1 MNRIMK
7 CLSALW
13 IKSGMLYLCLLFVF
27 PLFVRSQSTGMIN
40 GHEYVD
46 LGLPSGLK
54 WATCNV
60 FASTTDDCGMGYAWG
75 EKTMKYKF
83 TKKNSKTNKK
93 KIGDISG
100 NSRYDVACVEWG
112 ATWRIPRESEF
123 EELLEYGKWTWTESN
138 ASKGFLITGPNGN
151 SIYLPATDFY
161 ATGSDEMYGCYWT
174 ATPVEGDNQKAVYLY
189 FSRNHHNLDYFY
201 RYQGYYIRPVSD

>member
-1 MNRIMK
+1 M
-7 CLSALW
+7 
-13 IKSGMLYLCLLFVF
+13 
-27 PLFVRSQSTGMIN
+27 
-40 GHEYVD
+40 
-46 LGLPSGLK
+46 
-54 WATCNV
+54 
-60 FASTTDDCGMGYAWG
+60 
-75 EKTMKYKF
+75 
-83 TKKNSKTNKK
+83 
-93 KIGDISG
+93 
-100 NSRYDVACVEWG
+100 ACVEWG

>member
-27 PLFVRSQSTGMIN
+27 PLSVRSQSTGMIN

-83 TKKNSKTNKK
+83 TQ
-93 KIGDISG
+93 KIL
-100 NSRYDVACVEWG
+100 R
-112 ATWRIPRESEF
+112 RIKR
-123 EELLEYGKWTWTESN
+123 K
-138 ASKGFLITGPNGN
+138 
-151 SIYLPATDFY
+151 
-161 ATGSDEMYGCYWT
+161 
-174 ATPVEGDNQKAVYLY
+174 
-189 FSRNHHNLDYFY
+189 
-201 RYQGYYIRPVSD
+201 

>member
-27 PLFVRSQSTGMIN
+27 PLSVRSQSTGMIN

-60 FASTTDDCGMGYAWG
+60 LHQLQMIVAWVMPG
-75 EKTMKYKF
+75 VRK
-83 TKKNSKTNKK
+83 
-93 KIGDISG
+93 
-100 NSRYDVACVEWG
+100 
-112 ATWRIPRESEF
+112 
-123 EELLEYGKWTWTESN
+123 L
-138 ASKGFLITGPNGN
+138 
-151 SIYLPATDFY
+151 
-161 ATGSDEMYGCYWT
+161 
-174 ATPVEGDNQKAVYLY
+174 
-189 FSRNHHNLDYFY
+189 
-201 RYQGYYIRPVSD
+201 